1 MTDIRDGTGSGLI
14 QFISYMG
21 SKGLMNSNTAAAYRS
36 ATSKVLKIDGDA
48 WESIDIRQLDPEEQV
63 ARFETLSGTDYT
75 PGSLATYGTR
85 FVRVVKMYLDYLESP
100 SSFKPP
106 AQTRR
111 TLSKPSVKEND
122 TNNSHLEEKPTAKV
136 TTPAPELI
144 EYPFPLTTGEI
155 AYLRLPRT
163 FSLADVERLTSFI
176 RSIAIDPDIS
186 PTSGSA

>member
-36 ATSKVLKIDGDA
+36 ATSKVLKIDGDG

-63 ARFETLSGTDYT
+63 ARFETLSGAEYT

-85 FVRVVKMYLDYLESP
+85 FVRVVGMYLGFLESP

-111 TLSKPSVKEND
+111 TRSKLSEKGSNTND
-122 TNNSHLEEKPTAKV
+122 THIGEKKAV
-136 TTPAPELI
+136 EATPHAPELI

-155 AYLRLPRT
+155 AYIRLPRS
-163 FSLADVERLTSFI
+163 FSLVDVERMTSFI
-176 RSIAIDPDIS
+176 RSIAIDPKIA
-186 PTSGSA
+186 PKIGSD